1 MFTGPMFTGPMFTGI
16 VTDIGCI
23 RGRTQP
29 DGGDTRFEI
38 ETGYDTAGIVIGASI
53 ACSGVCLTVVETGPD
68 WFAVQAS
75 EETLSCTTLG
85 DWRTGRRINLER
97 ALRAQD
103 ELGGHI
109 VAGHVD
115 TVGRAVSREPAAGS
129 EVFRFAVD
137 RAFGSFIA
145 PKGSV
150 AVDGVSLTVN
160 SVEDGADTRF
170 SVNLIPHTLAVT
182 TLGDLQQDSAFNL
195 EVDLMARY
203 VQRML
208 AIGLDSGET
217 PT

>member
-1 MFTGPMFTGPMFTGI
+1 MFTGI

-23 RGRTQP
+23 RRRMQP
-29 DGGDTRFEI
+29 EGGDTRFTI
-38 ETGYDTAGIVIGASI
+38 ETGYDTAGIAIGASI
-53 ACSGVCLTVVETGPD
+53 ACSGVCLTAVETGPG
-68 WFAVQAS
+68 WFAVEAS
-75 EETLSCTTLG
+75 RETLSCTTLG
-85 DWRTGRRINLER
+85 EWREGRRVNLER
-97 ALRAQD
+97 ALRARD

-115 TVGRAVSREPAAGS
+115 TVGRVVSREPAAGS

-137 RAFGSFIA
+137 PAFGGLIA

-150 AVDGVSLTVN
+150 AIDGVSLTVN
-160 SVEDGADTRF
+160 AVEDGADTRF

-182 TLGDLQQDSAFNL
+182 TLGDLQQGGAINL

-208 AIGLDSGET
+208 AFHRADGEVSA
-217 PT
+217 

>member
-1 MFTGPMFTGPMFTGI
+1 MFTGI
-16 VTDIGCI
+16 VTDIG
-23 RGRTQP
+23 RVRRRAKP
-29 DGGDTRFEI
+29 AGGDTRFEI
-38 ETGYDTAGIVIGASI
+38 ETGYDTAGIAIGASI
-53 ACSGVCLTVVETGPD
+53 ACAGVCLTVVETGPGR
-68 WFAVQAS
+68 FAVDAS
-75 EETLSCTTLG
+75 DETLSCTTLG
-85 DWRTGRRINLER
+85 GWQAGRPVNLER

-115 TVGRAVSREPAAGS
+115 TVGRVVSRAPASGS

-137 RAFGSFIA
+137 RAFGRYIA
-145 PKGSV
+145 AKGSV

-160 SVEDGADTRF
+160 AVEDGENGEDTRF

-182 TLGDLQQDSAFNL
+182 TLGDLQQGDPINL

-208 AIGLDSGET
+208 AFGPGRGET

>member
-1 MFTGPMFTGPMFTGI
+1 MFTGI
-16 VTDIGCI
+16 VTDVGRI
-23 RGRTQP
+23 RRLVRP
-29 DGGDTRFEI
+29 DGGDTRLEV
-38 ETGYDTAGIVIGASI
+38 ETGYDTAGIAIGASI
-53 ACSGVCLTVVETGPD
+53 ACSGVCLTVIETGPG

-75 EETLSCTTLG
+75 DETLSCTTLG
-85 DWRTGRRINLER
+85 DWREGRRVNLER

-115 TVGRAVSREPAAGS
+115 TKGRVISREPAAGS
-129 EVFRFAVD
+129 EVFRFAAD
-137 RAFGSFIA
+137 RAFGRFIA

-160 SVEDGADTRF
+160 AVEDGADTQF

-182 TLGDLQQDSAFNL
+182 TLGDLQQGGSINL

-208 AIGLDSGET
+208 AFGPANGNVT
-217 PT
+217 A

>member
-1 MFTGPMFTGPMFTGI
+1 MFTGI
-16 VTDIGCI
+16 VTDIGRI
-23 RGRTQP
+23 RSCAQP
-29 DGGDTRFEI
+29 AGGDTRFEI
-38 ETGYDTAGIVIGASI
+38 GTAYDTAGIAIGASI
-53 ACSGVCLTVVETGPD
+53 ACSGVCLTAIETGPG

-75 EETLSCTTLG
+75 DETLSCTTLG
-85 DWRTGRRINLER
+85 DWREGRRVNLER
-97 ALRAQD
+97 ALRARD

-115 TVGRAVSREPAAGS
+115 TVGRVESREPASGS

-137 RAFGSFIA
+137 RAFGRFIA

-160 SVEDGADTRF
+160 AVEDGADTRF

-182 TLGDLQQDSAFNL
+182 TLGDLQQGGAINL

-208 AIGLDSGET
+208 ALEPASGESSA
-217 PT
+217 

>member
-1 MFTGPMFTGPMFTGI
+1 MFTGI
-16 VTDIGCI
+16 VTDIGRI
-23 RGRTQP
+23 RRRTRP
-29 DGGDTRFEI
+29 AGGDTRFEI
-38 ETGYDTAGIVIGASI
+38 GTAYDTTGVAIGASI

-75 EETLSCTTLG
+75 DETLSCTTLG
-85 DWRTGRRINLER
+85 DWREGRRINLER

-115 TVGRAVSREPAAGS
+115 TVGRVESREPASGS
-129 EVFRFAVD
+129 EVFGFAVD
-137 RAFGSFIA
+137 RAVSRYIA

-160 SVEDGADTRF
+160 AVKDGADTRF
-170 SVNLIPHTLAVT
+170 FVNLIPHTLTVT
-182 TLGDLQQDSAFNL
+182 TLGDLQQGGAINL

-208 AIGLDSGET
+208 AFESASGESSA
-217 PT
+217 

>member
-1 MFTGPMFTGPMFTGI
+1 MFTGI
-16 VTDIGCI
+16 VTDVGRI
-23 RGRTQP
+23 RSLVRP
-29 DGGDTRFEI
+29 DGGDTRLEV
-38 ETGYDTAGIVIGASI
+38 ETGYDTAGIAIGASI
-53 ACSGVCLTVVETGPD
+53 ACSGVCLTVIETGPG

-75 EETLSCTTLG
+75 DETLSCTTLG
-85 DWRTGRRINLER
+85 DWREGRRVNLER

-115 TVGRAVSREPAAGS
+115 TKGRVIFREPAAGS
-129 EVFRFAVD
+129 EVFRFAAD
-137 RAFGSFIA
+137 RAFGRFIA

-160 SVEDGADTRF
+160 AVEDGADTQF

-182 TLGDLQQDSAFNL
+182 TLGDLQQGGSINL

-208 AIGLDSGET
+208 AFGPANGNVT
-217 PT
+217 A

>member
-1 MFTGPMFTGPMFTGI
+1 MFTGI
-16 VTDIGCI
+16 VTDVGWI
-23 RGRTQP
+23 RRLTRP
-29 DGGDTRFEI
+29 DGGDTRLEV
-38 ETGYDTAGIVIGASI
+38 ETGYDTDGIAIGASI
-53 ACSGVCLTVVETGPD
+53 ACSGVCLTVIETGPD

-75 EETLSCTTLG
+75 DETLSCTTLG
-85 DWRTGRRINLER
+85 DWREGRRVNLER

-103 ELGGHI
+103 EMGGHI

-115 TVGRAVSREPAAGS
+115 TVGRVIRREPAAGS
-129 EVFRFAVD
+129 EVFRFAAD
-137 RAFGSFIA
+137 RAFGRFIA

-160 SVEDGADTRF
+160 DVEDGADMQF

-182 TLGDLQQDSAFNL
+182 TLGDLQQGGAINL

-208 AIGLDSGET
+208 AFGAANGDVT
-217 PT
+217 A

>member
-1 MFTGPMFTGPMFTGI
+1 MFTGI
-16 VTDIGCI
+16 VTDIG
-23 RGRTQP
+23 RVRSRAQP
-29 DGGDTRFEI
+29 AGGDTRFEI
-38 ETGYDTAGIVIGASI
+38 ETGYDTAGIAIGASI
-53 ACSGVCLTVVETGPD
+53 ACGGVCLTVVETGPG

-75 EETLSCTTLG
+75 DETLSCTTLG
-85 DWRTGRRINLER
+85 DWRKGRRINLER
-97 ALRAQD
+97 ALRVGD

-115 TVGRAVSREPAAGS
+115 TVGRVESREPASGS
-129 EVFRFAVD
+129 ETFRFVVD
-137 RAFGSFIA
+137 RAFGRFIA

-160 SVEDGADTRF
+160 AVEDGAGTRF

-182 TLGDLQQDSAFNL
+182 TLGDLQQGGAINL

-208 AIGLDSGET
+208 ALEPASGESSA
-217 PT
+217 

>member
-1 MFTGPMFTGPMFTGI
+1 MFTGI
-16 VTDIGCI
+16 VTDVGRI
-23 RGRTQP
+23 RRLTRP
-29 DGGDTRFEI
+29 DGGDTRLEV
-38 ETGYDTAGIVIGASI
+38 ETGYDTAEIAVGASI

-75 EETLSCTTLG
+75 DETLSCTTLG
-85 DWRTGRRINLER
+85 EWREGRRINLER

-109 VAGHVD
+109 VSGHVD
-115 TVGRAVSREPAAGS
+115 TVGRVIWREPAAGS
-129 EVFRFAVD
+129 EVFRITAD
-137 RAFGSFIA
+137 RAFGRFIA

-160 SVEDGADTRF
+160 AVEDGADTQF
-170 SVNLIPHTLAVT
+170 SINLIPHTLAVT
-182 TLGDLQQDSAFNL
+182 TLDDLQQGGAINL

-208 AIGLDSGET
+208 AIGPENGEVT
-217 PT
+217 A